1 MKIIVVKN
9 GNTNKNSDNG
19 LYYITPLLTPKR
31 VDDNSTTMS
40 NITSTLDNKIKGLF
54 ANSTDYTSEKNLI
67 QDIVKYI
74 KNSFRVYNSG
84 KQTKTLIKEN
94 LYLAQYVIPLFELI
108 DSMMTLKNQ
117 SITDGQVS
125 YFANFTDEH
134 KLIIN
139 SIGVDLEKVSFGLS
153 DGKALLATK
162 KIIKIMYD
170 SIPVFPFDADKVI
183 EHINKNKDIITQQPK
198 YIYYPETRGE
208 LFYLQHPRNNNTVQT
223 DHITATP
230 GLNGTYITVT
240 GILNIKKIDNNFGK
254 TGDNPY
260 TNNFGN
266 ENVTSKKYFLKR
278 TFLASNN
285 TK

>member
-9 GNTNKNSDNG
+9 GNTSDNG
-19 LYYITPLLTPKR
+19 LYYITPFLTQ
-31 VDDNSTTMS
+31 NSHIKTTMS

-54 ANSTDYTSEKNLI
+54 ANSTNYKSENDSI
-67 QDIVKYI
+67 EEIVKCI
-74 KNSFRVYNSG
+74 KNSFRVYTSG
-84 KQTKTLIKEN
+84 KQNKSLIDEN
-94 LYLAQYVIPLFELI
+94 MYLAQYVIPLFELI
-108 DSMMTLKNQ
+108 DSMMTLKKQ
-117 SITDGQVS
+117 AFIPGQVS
-125 YFANFTDEH
+125 YFDNFTYEH
-134 KLIIN
+134 KLIID
-139 SIGVDLEKVSFGLS
+139 SIGVDLDNVKRGLS

-183 EHINKNKDIITQQPK
+183 KHINKNKDIKDNQPK

-208 LFYLQHPRNNNTVQT
+208 LFYLQHSGNNDSVQT

-240 GILNIKKIDNNFGK
+240 GILNIEIIDNKFEI
-254 TGDNPY
+254 TDDNPY
-260 TNNFGN
+260 TNNFGD

-278 TFLASNN
+278 TFLA
-285 TK
+285 KKPK

>member
-1 MKIIVVKN
+1 MKIIVVNN
-9 GNTNKNSDNG
+9 GNNNSENGVNG
-19 LYYITPLLTPKR
+19 LYYITPILTPKNN
-31 VDDNSTTMS
+31 DNNLTTMS

-54 ANSTDYTSEKNLI
+54 ANSTDYISEKNLI

-183 EHINKNKDIITQQPK
+183 KHINESNYTILPK

-240 GILNIKKIDNNFGK
+240 GILNIKKIDNNFEK

-260 TNNFGN
+260 TNEFGNENEN

-278 TFLASNN
+278 TFLG
-285 TK
+285 